1 MDALI
6 FNELAAVQ
14 AETDEGRRAEL
25 MARNNSRLGEHFA
38 RNLGD
43 FEELAFDLL
52 NGAWKDAMGE
62 DIVPKIIEVKTVGLA
77 ETDYVETDKRGG
89 RAYWQGKG
97 GQIRSDILRYS
108 RTQMPREE
116 MVTALDFHQDEV
128 ATDFWGTFSD
138 LVGQAREK
146 LSQLPTER
154 LIELVQAAITMG
166 STYFGQFAAS
176 TLTDDQVDG
185 PLEEVALRSGGQ
197 VTIVGTRVAIRNLS
211 GVGLDFGDNVA
222 EQVFKTGQ
230 IGIYKGYP
238 VVQVENFENFDG
250 DFVLPNDELWLVGRN
265 AGRLTYFG
273 QEAKVQQLKLP
284 SFMLRWETARD
295 AGMLLY
301 GADYGRIGRIK
312 LT

>member
-6 FNELAAVQ
+6 FNELAAIQ
-14 AETDEGRRAEL
+14 TEADKGKKAEL
-25 MARNNSRLGEHFA
+25 KARSNARLGEHFA
-38 RNLGD
+38 RHQGD
-43 FEELAFDLL
+43 LEELAFDLL
-52 NGAWKDAMGE
+52 NAAWADAMGE
-62 DIVPKIIEVKTVGLA
+62 DVVPRLIEVKTVGLA
-77 ETDYVETDKRGG
+77 DTDYVETDKRGG

-116 MVTALDFHQDEV
+116 LVTALDFHQDEI

-138 LVGQAREK
+138 LVGQAQEK
-146 LSQLPTER
+146 LRQLPTER
-154 LIELVQAAITMG
+154 LVELLQAAITG
-166 STYFGQFAAS
+166 GTYYGTFAAS
-176 TLTDDQVDG
+176 SLTDDQVDG
-185 PLEEVALRSGGQ
+185 VLEEVAIKSNGQ
-197 VTIVGTRVAIRNLS
+197 VSIVGTRVAIRNLA
-211 GVGLDFGDNVA
+211 GVGIDFGDNVA
-222 EQVFKTGQ
+222 EEVFKTGQ

-273 QEAKVQQLKLP
+273 SAAKVQQLRRA

-301 GADYGRIGRIK
+301 GADYGRVGRIV